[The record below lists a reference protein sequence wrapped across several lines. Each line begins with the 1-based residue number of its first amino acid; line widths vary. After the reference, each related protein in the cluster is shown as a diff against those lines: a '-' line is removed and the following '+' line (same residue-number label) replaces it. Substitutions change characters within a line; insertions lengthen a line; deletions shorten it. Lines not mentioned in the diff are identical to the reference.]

1 MDKRKRDQKAI
12 LQTIEVR
19 GRVLIGNLNERGGTS
34 KTRAICKQKAYKV
47 LERKKNFF

>member
-1 MDKRKRDQKAI
+1 MNKRKRDQKAI